1 MAVAVAQPQ
10 HGIQIVSCPKC
21 RYQYELVSGDIVI
34 IKSQKI
40 SMDVPAWERTLN
52 FLQMMRESSAAAVHF
67 VVDGQRNVFLLLTYS
82 IMINASMVGFLK
94 GQRDDSLILAHA
106 AKSIKYS
113 LHLFYKMT
121 SLRSNSTKFRLF
133 YSRMTNN
140 KAKKIDTS

>member
-67 VVDGQRNVFLLLTYS
+67 VVDFLLQLFES
-82 IMINASMVGFLK
+82 IETPLNFIGWTKECISTP
-94 GQRDDSLILAHA
+94 
-106 AKSIKYS
+106 Y
-113 LHLFYKMT
+113 LFY
-121 SLRSNSTKFRLF
+121 
-133 YSRMTNN
+133 Y
-140 KAKKIDTS
+140 D

>member
-67 VVDGQRNVFLLLTYS
+67 VVHIEGKRKMEAMKDLMFIFLAYSMQIQEQKKKTFVFQFV
-82 IMINASMVGFLK
+82 IAFGFLVCNNA
-94 GQRDDSLILAHA
+94 LHA
-106 AKSIKYS
+106 
-113 LHLFYKMT
+113 
-121 SLRSNSTKFRLF
+121 
-133 YSRMTNN
+133 
-140 KAKKIDTS
+140 